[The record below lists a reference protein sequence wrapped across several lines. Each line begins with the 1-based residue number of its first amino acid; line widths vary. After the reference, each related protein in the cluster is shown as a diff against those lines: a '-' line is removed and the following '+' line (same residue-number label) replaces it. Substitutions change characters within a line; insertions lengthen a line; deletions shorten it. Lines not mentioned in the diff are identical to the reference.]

1 MVATLLCSIA
11 VRAEGATALPQM
23 STDLENPV
31 FYTISNTRSTSGKYL
46 YYAGDNVGL
55 RDAND
60 ITLASLFYFTGTA
73 EACYIHNA
81 ATTKKVASVTSWT
94 DAGIEWTIGVTPYG
108 DGTTG
113 LCICPK
119 GNEQSFG
126 YWNEFTYN
134 DGYTTYA
141 ANDAGSV
148 FVIEPYT
155 GTYPPEAPEVKP
167 SISSLADAAPTKC
180 YTISTVG
187 RGAWAVDMDGTR
199 FSTTGVEGFAVDAAD
214 ARQQFA
220 ILSANTQDYY
230 LYSVSAKKFVK
241 QDRSLV
247 VGAGDAI
254 EFVDASSQGVGR
266 VMVRFRDITNANINI
281 GGDNQMVINSW
292 GIIDAGNAVLI
303 AVADD
308 FDASE
313 ALAQLADPEAA
324 EVNAL
329 IARVEALVEANAANH
344 AVEPALGQYS
354 TAAYEAL
361 AAAVGADSVSKAS
374 LEAAI
379 AAFEAAKCLPVFSV
393 DGVYGYG
400 PGMSIYELDAV
411 LHWKETDRTD
421 ESMLWTF
428 DMTDTVVG
436 VTDRVVVRNL
446 ATGNYFDN
454 AFFVKVTETEEAIA
468 DDGLFLIYPEGM
480 GFPLCA
486 WEGGR
491 INRGEMWSANSISAW
506 KFTYTGTT
514 YKLNIVPENPDTPE
528 VSGVVSSLADADPTK
543 CYAVSTTT
551 RGAWAVDAE
560 GTVFSA
566 TGAMGL
572 DVDAADAHQ
581 QFAILSANDEDY
593 YLYSVSAGKF
603 VKSDGSL
610 VSFVGDAI
618 EFADASSM
626 GEGRVQVRFKDIAKG
641 YINLN
646 NYGQMT
652 IDGWNTVDEGNAV
665 LIAEAGDFDA
675 TEALAILADPEG
687 ARLTVL
693 LAQAQELLAA
703 NANKHAA
710 EPALGQYATD
720 AYENL
725 AATVNSD
732 SVSVAALEY
741 FIAAFEASKCLP
753 VFTID
758 GVNDYAAGMSVY
770 DGGGQFPNWKATDRT
785 DESMLWVF
793 DMTETTVGVTDKVVV
808 KNYATGNLLMGA
820 DFIQVAETSENI
832 ADDGLFLIFC
842 EEDTQFSV
850 WASQSGIVVR
860 AQEIFSASSTAAWK
874 FTYAGTTYGIEDAP
888 VGPET
893 PSGPVTSLSAAD
905 PTKCYTI
912 STTTRGAWA
921 VNDAGTYFS
930 TTGVEGYEV
939 DADDARQQFAILSAN
954 GEDYYLYSVSAKKFV
969 KCDRSLVTGVADAL
983 EFVDA
988 SSKGE
993 GRVMV
998 RFRDFLNSNIN
1009 IGGDNQM
1016 VINGWNLIDEG
1027 NAVLIAEAGN
1037 FDAAEALAIL
1047 TNPEEAERNALIAQ
1061 ALELLEA
1068 NADNHAVE
1076 PALGQYATRTYEY
1089 LDSVANSEEV
1099 TKDVIEDAI
1108 YLFEASKCLPVF
1120 TINGVAEFAAGKSI
1134 YEFNGRLYWKAT
1146 DRTDESMLWMFD
1158 MTDTVV
1164 GVTDMVVVKNLAT
1177 GRLFDNALFVQVA
1190 EPQDGAEG
1198 YWICPEG
1205 LGVPMFAYEDGRVE
1219 RAYSWTSDSPHT
1231 WEFVYAGTTYDIN
1244 ELPSEP
1250 DTPDTPVVPDT
1261 TIAATL
1267 PLRYMAGENGWIE
1280 GTEWIDEELGVVGYA
1295 SPLYVFEEKVETFR
1309 IIVKR
1314 AQSGEKFFSLSE
1326 LGFFDADG
1334 NKIELTEDNVT
1345 SNADHNTLNPDAP
1358 DGGGIAA
1365 LFDED
1370 VTTYFHSAWQNIP
1383 EGDHYLE
1390 VTLPNGG
1397 YDAFSFEMLSRGRQG
1412 GYDQTRT
1419 FPSEMVITDA
1429 IQYELLDALYGTT
1442 GDVNLCPFPEVGYY
1456 YDDLNYI
1463 EEAFSNTYEL
1473 LVNNGSE
1480 AECEAMIAE
1489 LTQALER
1496 YRSMEVRLP
1505 DPDKGYRVISAFPA
1519 FAEHQL
1525 VEKAI
1530 TINPENNALWWEDVC
1545 ADNEM
1550 QEFIFEPV
1558 LDESGQHLSWVM
1570 DINYGGSVVTEKQY
1584 FYNMKNAA
1592 TGLYVSYSSEANFH
1606 LVDQPCTVYLAP
1618 LGGGQFGIRFR
1629 IANEYGG
1636 GTIYTMHAGDHNGGL
1651 PSDREGA
1658 YGGTS
1663 GMSSGIVNWYAGD
1676 HSASAWFIR
1685 ETHELPYT
1693 MPVAEDKLEF
1703 KSGFVHFEATD
1714 VITLTADK
1722 ECSFANLGVYSS
1734 YGFGHGSSWNE
1745 EIEIAKC
1752 EVSGNTATITL
1763 DRKVTSCAF
1772 SFDNYEGVSS
1782 VTFDATSSVVEGPSL
1797 QLVGVTPDGETSESW
1812 VRALTLSF
1820 NKEVYV
1826 WSLDFD
1832 VRGMNTGEE
1841 FYINSHHIGENSDG
1855 GFDLTLYLGD
1865 ANDGWTKMITVP
1877 DTYTYTI
1884 PAGAIKSVDGEDL
1897 PETTITFTVDGTF
1910 PVVSYSPVETTSLE
1924 QIELTFDKVIEDM
1937 TIYYDWW
1944 ICNEEGDAVAYVDW
1958 GSGSGSKTVTLG
1970 LNTPITTPGNYSLRI
1985 FAGAFTAANNMPNM
1999 PTNLTFTVAE
2009 DTPAISTDYVMT
2021 AQDVK
2026 TRVQSQVTLPIEMD
2040 NAGEVTAFQFDLYL
2054 PEGVAVSY
2062 TTEDG
2067 EVLYDIELNDDRAK
2081 SSHILAAEPQA
2092 NGSLRIVAYST
2103 SNAAF
2108 AGNSGVLVNVG
2119 LSVDDIA
2126 EGDYQI
2132 VMRNIRM
2139 VTTDE
2144 TEKFGADC
2152 TVTLTVENLL
2162 LGDVNNDGEFS
2173 MLDVVMMVNAVLEI
2187 EQTNFN
2193 AAAADLNGD
2202 GVISMVDV
2210 VGVLRLVLT
2219 GGEAMAP
2226 ARTARGAE
2234 VMPELSAGEWVAME
2248 GGRVALPVALNSRD
2262 TYSAFQ
2268 LDVVLPVG
2276 VELAEATLTGRAKAS
2291 HTIAWNTLADGSVRV
2306 VAYAMDN
2313 AAFRDNEGVLLNLV
2327 LNTSDALS
2335 ADAMLAVTDGLFAT
2349 IGGAEHRAADLDV
2362 MMRSHTTNVDE
2373 AYAVGFHVY
2382 GVKGAIEVACGAET
2396 VLSIYAVNGK
2406 LVQQV
2411 VANAGKTRIELPA
2424 GVYVVNGDK
2433 IIVK

>member
-119 GNEQSFG
+119 GNTQSSE

-134 DGYTTYA
+134 DAYTTYA

-167 SISSLADAAPTKC
+167 SISSLADADPTKC
-180 YTISTVG
+180 YTINTAG
-187 RGAWAVDMDGTR
+187 RGAWTVSADGTM
-199 FSTTGVEGFAVDAAD
+199 FSSTGYEGFDIDPAD
-214 ARQQFA
+214 TRQQFA
-220 ILSANTQDYY
+220 ILSLNDEDYY
-230 LYSVSAKKFVK
+230 LYSVSAKKFIK
-241 QDRSLV
+241 QGRTLV
-247 VGAGDAI
+247 AGIADAI
-254 EFVDASSQGVGR
+254 EFVDASVVGEGR
-266 VMVRFRDITNANINI
+266 VMVYFKDF
-281 GGDNQMVINSW
+281 GGSYVNVNEREGLVINSW
-292 GIIDAGNAVLI
+292 STIDAGNAVLI
-303 AVADD
+303 SEAGD
-308 FDASE
+308 FDAGE
-313 ALAQLADPEAA
+313 ALAMLLTGEQMEL
-324 EVNAL
+324 
-329 IARVEALVEANAANH
+329 EALKTQVKELVAAHAGNH
-344 AVEPALGQYS
+344 SSVPAIGQYS
-354 TAAYEAL
+354 TSAYEAL
-361 AAAVGADSVSKAS
+361 AAVADDENLTKEE
-374 LEAAI
+374 LEEAI
-379 AAFEAAKCLPVFSV
+379 AAFEAAKCLPVFTI
-393 DGVYGYG
+393 DGVYRYAA
-400 PGMSIYELDAV
+400 GMSIYENVDGSL
-411 LHWKETDRTD
+411 LWKETDRTD
-421 ESMLWTF
+421 ESMLWVF
-428 DMTDTVVG
+428 DMNETVVG
-436 VTDRVVVRNL
+436 VTDKVVVKNL
-446 ATGNYFDN
+446 ATRNLFWG
-454 AFFVKVTETEEAIA
+454 ASFVQVTETSEGIA
-468 DDGLFLIYPEGM
+468 DDGLFLFYTEGVGYPVHADEGRKSVVR
-480 GFPLCA
+480 
-486 WEGGR
+486 W
-491 INRGEMWSANSISAW
+491 NDQSANSASAW
-506 KFTYTGTT
+506 KFTFVGTT
-514 YKLNIVPENPDTPE
+514 YEILDLPVGPETP
-528 VSGVVSSLADADPTK
+528 SGPVTSLSDADPTK

-720 AYENL
+720 AYEDL

-758 GVNDYAAGMSVY
+758 GVNDYATGMSVY

-888 VGPET
+888 VVPEI
-893 PSGPVTSLSAAD
+893 PSDPVTSLSAAD

-921 VNDAGTYFS
+921 VDDAGTHFS

-939 DADDARQQFAILSAN
+939 DADDGRQQFAILSAN

-969 KCDRSLVTGVADAL
+969 KRDRTLAVGVGDAI

-988 SSKGE
+988 SSFEE
-993 GRVMV
+993 GRVLV
-998 RFRDFLNSNIN
+998 RFRDFINANIN
-1009 IGGDNQM
+1009 IGGDYQ
-1016 VINGWNLIDEG
+1016 ITIDRWSTVDAG
-1027 NAVLIAEAGN
+1027 NAVLIAEAGD
-1037 FDAAEALAIL
+1037 FDAAEALAAL
-1047 TNPEEAERNALIAQ
+1047 ADPEAAELAALVAQ
-1061 ALELLEA
+1061 VQELVEA
-1068 NADNHAVE
+1068 NAANHAVE
-1076 PALGQYATRTYEY
+1076 PALGQYSTVAYDA
-1089 LDSVANSEEV
+1089 LVAVANTDSASKASLEA
-1099 TKDVIEDAI
+1099 AI
-1108 YLFEASKCLPVF
+1108 AAFEAAKCLPVF
-1120 TINGVAEFAAGKSI
+1120 TITGFDPDKSI
-1134 YEFNGRLYWKAT
+1134 YESTNYNGLYWKEL
-1146 DRTDESMLWMFD
+1146 DRTDETMLWVFYMAD
-1158 MTDTVV
+1158 SIV
-1164 GVTDMVVVKNLAT
+1164 GVTDRVVVKNLAT
-1177 GRLFDNALFVQVA
+1177 GNYFGNGTFIQVTETEEEIA
-1190 EPQDGAEG
+1190 DDGYFLIYYEG
-1198 YWICPEG
+1198 TGTPLC
-1205 LGVPMFAYEDGRVE
+1205 AYRNGQVMGGDAWSVM
-1219 RAYSWTSDSPHT
+1219 SDAAWKFT
-1231 WEFVYAGTTYDIN
+1231 YVGTTYGAN
-1244 ELPSEP
+1244 
-1250 DTPDTPVVPDT
+1250 TPHRDALEVLLNR
-1261 TIAATL
+1261 AK
-1267 PLRYMAGENGWIE
+1267 
-1280 GTEWIDEELGVVGYA
+1280 GYN
-1295 SPLYVFEEKVETFR
+1295 PY
-1309 IIVKR
+1309 
-1314 AQSGEKFFSLSE
+1314 SGSE
-1326 LGFFDADG
+1326 LGYYV
-1334 NKIELTEDNVT
+1334 ED
-1345 SNADHNTLNPDAP
+1345 
-1358 DGGGIAA
+1358 
-1365 LFDED
+1365 
-1370 VTTYFHSAWQNIP
+1370 
-1383 EGDHYLE
+1383 
-1390 VTLPNGG
+1390 
-1397 YDAFSFEMLSRGRQG
+1397 FS
-1412 GYDQTRT
+1412 Y
-1419 FPSEMVITDA
+1419 
-1429 IQYELLDALYGTT
+1429 LLDA
-1442 GDVNLCPFPEVGYY
+1442 
-1456 YDDLNYI
+1456 I
-1463 EEAFSNTYEL
+1463 AEAEAL
-1473 LVNNGSE
+1473 LLGEPSE
-1480 AECEAMIAE
+1480 AECEAMVAE
-1489 LTQALER
+1489 LSQAVEQFESSDR
-1496 YRSMEVRLP
+1496 TFRLP
-1505 DPDKGYRVISAFPA
+1505 EPGKVYRIVSALPA
-1519 FAEHQL
+1519 FYELQS

-1530 TINPENNALWWEDVC
+1530 TINASDNTLWWGDLC
-1545 ADNEM
+1545 PDSLQ
-1550 QEFIFEPV
+1550 QEFVFEPV
-1558 LDESGQHLSWVM
+1558 LGDSGVHLSWNM
-1570 DINYGGSVVTEKQY
+1570 DINLGNGTTVSETQY
-1584 FYNMKNAA
+1584 FYNLKNVA
-1592 TGLYVSYSSEANFH
+1592 TGLYASYNDSAKFH
-1606 LVDQPCTVYLAP
+1606 LDEQPCTVYLTC
-1618 LGGGQFGIRFR
+1618 LGIGQFGLKFR
-1629 IANEYGG
+1629 IENEYGG
-1636 GTIYTMHAGDHNGGL
+1636 GNIYTVHAGDHNEGV
-1651 PSDREGA
+1651 PSDSIGD
-1658 YGGTS
+1658 YGGVF
-1663 GMSSGIVNWYAGD
+1663 GISSGIVSWYGGLD
-1676 HSASAWFIR
+1676 TPSAWYIR
-1685 ETHELPYT
+1685 EY
-1693 MPVAEDKLEF
+1693 PVQ
-1703 KSGFVHFEATD
+1703 TD
-1714 VITLTADK
+1714 TV
-1722 ECSFANLGVYSS
+1722 
-1734 YGFGHGSSWNE
+1734 
-1745 EIEIAKC
+1745 
-1752 EVSGNTATITL
+1752 
-1763 DRKVTSCAF
+1763 
-1772 SFDNYEGVSS
+1772 
-1782 VTFDATSSVVEGPSL
+1782 PSL
-1797 QLVGVTPDGETSESW
+1797 QLVGVTPDSETSQAW

-1958 GSGSGSKTVTLG
+1958 GSGRGSKTVTLG
-1970 LNTPITTPGNYSLRI
+1970 LNTPITTPGIYSLRI

-1999 PTNLTFTVAE
+1999 PANLTFTVAE
-2009 DTPAISTDYVMT
+2009 DTPAISTDYVMA

-2108 AGNSGVLVNVG
+2108 AGNSGLLVNVG

-2226 ARTARGAE
+2226 ARAARGAE
-2234 VMPELSAGEWVAME
+2234 VMPELSAGEFAIM
-2248 GGRVALPVALNSRD
+2248 GNGRVMLPVALNNREA
-2262 TYSAFQ
+2262 YSAFQ

-2313 AAFRDNEGVLLNLV
+2313 AAFRDNEGALLNLV

-2349 IGGAEHRAADLDV
+2349 MGGTEHRAADLDV

-2373 AYAVGFHVY
+2373 AYAVGFQVY

>member
-119 GNEQSFG
+119 GNTQSSE

-134 DGYTTYA
+134 DAYTTYA

-167 SISSLADAAPTKC
+167 SISSLADADPTKC
-180 YTISTVG
+180 YTINTAG
-187 RGAWAVDMDGTR
+187 RGAWTVSADGTM
-199 FSTTGVEGFAVDAAD
+199 FSSTGYEGFDIDPAD
-214 ARQQFA
+214 TRQQFA
-220 ILSANTQDYY
+220 ILSLNDEDYY
-230 LYSVSAKKFVK
+230 LYSVSAKKFIK
-241 QDRSLV
+241 QGRTLV
-247 VGAGDAI
+247 AGIADAI
-254 EFVDASSQGVGR
+254 EFVDASVVGEGR
-266 VMVRFRDITNANINI
+266 VMVYFKDF
-281 GGDNQMVINSW
+281 GGSYVNVNEREGLVINSW
-292 GIIDAGNAVLI
+292 STIDAGNAVLI
-303 AVADD
+303 SEAGD
-308 FDASE
+308 FDAGE
-313 ALAQLADPEAA
+313 ALAMLLTGEQMEL
-324 EVNAL
+324 
-329 IARVEALVEANAANH
+329 EALKTQVQELVAAHAGNH
-344 AVEPALGQYS
+344 SSVPAIGQYS
-354 TAAYEAL
+354 TSAYEAL
-361 AAAVGADSVSKAS
+361 AAVADDENLTKEE
-374 LEAAI
+374 LEEAI
-379 AAFEAAKCLPVFSV
+379 AAFEAAKCLPVFTI
-393 DGVYGYG
+393 DGVYRYAA
-400 PGMSIYELDAV
+400 GMSIYENVDGSL
-411 LHWKETDRTD
+411 LWKETDRTD
-421 ESMLWTF
+421 ESMLWVF
-428 DMTDTVVG
+428 DMNETVVG
-436 VTDRVVVRNL
+436 VTDKVVVKNL
-446 ATGNYFDN
+446 ATRNLFWG
-454 AFFVKVTETEEAIA
+454 ASFVQVTETSEGIA
-468 DDGLFLIYPEGM
+468 DDGLFLFYTEGVGYPVHADEGRKSVVR
-480 GFPLCA
+480 
-486 WEGGR
+486 W
-491 INRGEMWSANSISAW
+491 NDQSANSASAW
-506 KFTYTGTT
+506 KFTFVGTT
-514 YKLNIVPENPDTPE
+514 YEILDLPVGPETP
-528 VSGVVSSLADADPTK
+528 SGPVTSLSDADPTK

-720 AYENL
+720 AYEDL

-888 VGPET
+888 VVPEI
-893 PSGPVTSLSAAD
+893 PSDPVTSLSAAD

-921 VNDAGTYFS
+921 VDDAGTHFS

-969 KCDRSLVTGVADAL
+969 KRDRTLAVGVGDAI

-988 SSKGE
+988 SSFEE
-993 GRVMV
+993 GRVLV
-998 RFRDFLNSNIN
+998 RFRDFINANIN
-1009 IGGDNQM
+1009 IGGDYQ
-1016 VINGWNLIDEG
+1016 ITIDRWSTVDAG
-1027 NAVLIAEAGN
+1027 NAVLIAEAGD
-1037 FDAAEALAIL
+1037 FDAAEALAAL
-1047 TNPEEAERNALIAQ
+1047 ADPEAAELAALVAQ
-1061 ALELLEA
+1061 VQELVEA
-1068 NADNHAVE
+1068 NAANHAVE
-1076 PALGQYATRTYEY
+1076 PALGQYSTVAYDA
-1089 LDSVANSEEV
+1089 LVAVANTDSASKASLEA
-1099 TKDVIEDAI
+1099 AI
-1108 YLFEASKCLPVF
+1108 AAFEAAKCLPVF
-1120 TINGVAEFAAGKSI
+1120 TITGFDPDKSI
-1134 YEFNGRLYWKAT
+1134 YESTNYNGLYWKEL
-1146 DRTDESMLWMFD
+1146 DRTDETMLWVFYMAD
-1158 MTDTVV
+1158 SIV
-1164 GVTDMVVVKNLAT
+1164 GVTDRVVVKNLAT
-1177 GRLFDNALFVQVA
+1177 GNYFGNGTFIQVTETEEEIA
-1190 EPQDGAEG
+1190 DDGYFLIYYEG
-1198 YWICPEG
+1198 TGTPLC
-1205 LGVPMFAYEDGRVE
+1205 AYRNGQVMGGDAWSVM
-1219 RAYSWTSDSPHT
+1219 SDAAWKFT
-1231 WEFVYAGTTYDIN
+1231 YVGTTYGAN
-1244 ELPSEP
+1244 
-1250 DTPDTPVVPDT
+1250 TPHRDALEVLLNR
-1261 TIAATL
+1261 AK
-1267 PLRYMAGENGWIE
+1267 
-1280 GTEWIDEELGVVGYA
+1280 GYN
-1295 SPLYVFEEKVETFR
+1295 PY
-1309 IIVKR
+1309 
-1314 AQSGEKFFSLSE
+1314 SGSE
-1326 LGFFDADG
+1326 LGYYV
-1334 NKIELTEDNVT
+1334 ED
-1345 SNADHNTLNPDAP
+1345 
-1358 DGGGIAA
+1358 
-1365 LFDED
+1365 
-1370 VTTYFHSAWQNIP
+1370 
-1383 EGDHYLE
+1383 
-1390 VTLPNGG
+1390 
-1397 YDAFSFEMLSRGRQG
+1397 FS
-1412 GYDQTRT
+1412 Y
-1419 FPSEMVITDA
+1419 
-1429 IQYELLDALYGTT
+1429 LLDA
-1442 GDVNLCPFPEVGYY
+1442 
-1456 YDDLNYI
+1456 I
-1463 EEAFSNTYEL
+1463 AEAEAL
-1473 LVNNGSE
+1473 LLGEPSE
-1480 AECEAMIAE
+1480 AECEAMVAE
-1489 LTQALER
+1489 LSQAVEQFESSDR
-1496 YRSMEVRLP
+1496 TFRLP
-1505 DPDKGYRVISAFPA
+1505 EPGKVYRIVSALPA
-1519 FAEHQL
+1519 FYELQS

-1530 TINPENNALWWEDVC
+1530 TINASDNTLWWGDLC
-1545 ADNEM
+1545 PDSLQ
-1550 QEFIFEPV
+1550 QEFVFEPV
-1558 LDESGQHLSWVM
+1558 LGDSGVHLSWNM
-1570 DINYGGSVVTEKQY
+1570 DINLGNGTTVSETQY
-1584 FYNMKNAA
+1584 FYNLKNVA
-1592 TGLYVSYSSEANFH
+1592 TGLYASYNDSAKFH
-1606 LVDQPCTVYLAP
+1606 LDEQPCTVYLTC
-1618 LGGGQFGIRFR
+1618 LGIGQFGLKFR
-1629 IANEYGG
+1629 IENEYGG
-1636 GTIYTMHAGDHNGGL
+1636 GNIYTVHAGDHNEGV
-1651 PSDREGA
+1651 PSDSIGD
-1658 YGGTS
+1658 YGGVF
-1663 GMSSGIVNWYAGD
+1663 GISSGIVSWYGGLD
-1676 HSASAWFIR
+1676 TPSAWYIR
-1685 ETHELPYT
+1685 EY
-1693 MPVAEDKLEF
+1693 PVQ
-1703 KSGFVHFEATD
+1703 TD
-1714 VITLTADK
+1714 TV
-1722 ECSFANLGVYSS
+1722 
-1734 YGFGHGSSWNE
+1734 
-1745 EIEIAKC
+1745 
-1752 EVSGNTATITL
+1752 
-1763 DRKVTSCAF
+1763 
-1772 SFDNYEGVSS
+1772 
-1782 VTFDATSSVVEGPSL
+1782 PSL
-1797 QLVGVTPDGETSESW
+1797 QLVGVTPDSETSQAW

-1910 PVVSYSPVETTSLE
+1910 PIVSYSPVETTSLE

-1958 GSGSGSKTVTLG
+1958 GSGRGSKTVTLG
-1970 LNTPITTPGNYSLRI
+1970 LNTPITTPGIYSLRI

-1999 PTNLTFTVAE
+1999 PAKLTFTVAE
-2009 DTPAISTDYVMT
+2009 DTPAISTDYVMA

-2108 AGNSGVLVNVG
+2108 AGNSGLLVNVG

-2226 ARTARGAE
+2226 ARAARGAE
-2234 VMPELSAGEWVAME
+2234 VMPELSAGEFAIM
-2248 GGRVALPVALNSRD
+2248 GNGRVMLPVALNNREA
-2262 TYSAFQ
+2262 YSAFQ

-2313 AAFRDNEGVLLNLV
+2313 AAFRDNEGALLNLV

-2349 IGGAEHRAADLDV
+2349 MGGTEHRAADLDV

-2373 AYAVGFHVY
+2373 AYAVGFQVY